1 MAGSSRLS
9 SEHPEMLSDTKP
21 LIKLVDALY
30 AHHLPAF
37 YALQRAEVKKAPGRL
52 WHTAFSSIY
61 IAKNFRT
68 AYHVDRGNL
77 LGTMTAIMPLGKFTG
92 GELVL
97 PRWRIAFAYKPGD
110 LLFFDPQQLHGN
122 LPFKGKG
129 FRQRST
135 WHVSEEEKRDEE
147 KKQAKR
153 EVLMKCQCGWEETP
167 SSEGQVPLRC
177 MQCRKGPI
185 ANARYRGGEIHQE
198 RRNSHRSG
206 ENRDRR
212 RGIVE
217 GGGCLGGE
225 SPIPIHYLDSRPP
238 GGISKGAS
246 PKSATLV
253 SAPLAYFHACWGIL
267 TDLNPFSFG
276 PCPG

>member
-1 MAGSSRLS
+1 VRTLLLKADYREAAAKRRGRFPHPLNVAHTIDRDTEVQTSDGRIIAVLLCAVIPSELGKPAYRLWNKVRGVPRNRTMAMGTNSLHTSTNKDGVPSPRSGVHPRVLEVSPARQGILGWKNRDGEMSRLS

-122 LPFKGKG
+122 LPFKGKRISAA
-129 FRQRST
+129 FYVARQR
-135 WHVSEEEKRDEE
+135 
-147 KKQAKR
+147 
-153 EVLMKCQCGWEETP
+153 
-167 SSEGQVPLRC
+167 
-177 MQCRKGPI
+177 
-185 ANARYRGGEIHQE
+185 RGE
-198 RRNSHRSG
+198 
-206 ENRDRR
+206 
-212 RGIVE
+212 
-217 GGGCLGGE
+217 
-225 SPIPIHYLDSRPP
+225 
-238 GGISKGAS
+238 A
-246 PKSATLV
+246 
-253 SAPLAYFHACWGIL
+253 
-267 TDLNPFSFG
+267 
-276 PCPG
+276 